1 MNWRFRC
8 AYLFGPG
15 QLHYMDAFQ
24 ETNNDSF
31 IDVLKFAQKI
41 KKNVQKENSAFCA
54 RRFLVVHS
62 SFLSPFVRIGRI
74 VRLRV
79 EKRIGELHPYTGKE
93 LPRDVVTTFCNA
105 YGRTSHTRF
114 TNPH

>member
-31 IDVLKFAQKI
+31 MDVLKFAQKI
-41 KKNVQKENSAFCA
+41 KKTFEKKILHFVHAD
-54 RRFLVVHS
+54 FL
-62 SFLSPFVRIGRI
+62 
-74 VRLRV
+74 
-79 EKRIGELHPYTGKE
+79 
-93 LPRDVVTTFCNA
+93 
-105 YGRTSHTRF
+105 
-114 TNPH
+114 